1 MKNMEKVNLV
11 NFDQVIKRLQFNL
24 ESAKSAIESRECEES
39 DLEALETYIQKLR
52 DDIRKLEVAKEVAQ
66 KKTLT
71 GEDVKNVMA
80 ITCFANLG
88 YCCGLE
94 KACMWRDSCRQ
105 ALGIDDETYTEIKEA
120 VIWQMLQRIN
130 KV

>member
-1 MKNMEKVNLV
+1 MKNTQKVNLV

-24 ESAKSAIESRECEES
+24 ESAKSAIESGECENS
-39 DLEALETYIQKLR
+39 DLEALKTYIQKLK
-52 DDIRKLEVAKEVAQ
+52 DDIQKLEIAKEVAQ
-66 KKTLT
+66 GKILAD
-71 GEDVKNVMA
+71 EDVKKVMA

-94 KACMWRDSCRQ
+94 KTCMWRDSCRQ

-120 VIWQMLQRIN
+120 VIWQMLHRIN
-130 KV
+130 RV